1 MHFGRKNL
9 KFFHFSLLVF
19 SCIFCSFINPMRVYV
34 EKTGY
39 LRYMC
44 IVKRYGSGN
53 GYGTGVRLY
62 ENWILNRSRPPT
74 PHPKMCAEARTATTL
89 YIWRYKVAA
98 WPNQIRKLTHFH
110 HIFWHLTFRI
120 RRGPLVSTKSH
131 TIHTAPYCC
140 LGFRMFRLACD
151 GGCKNYIPYHTIPHA
166 NWPTGDPRSLK
177 GYWTCN

>member
-1 MHFGRKNL
+1 
-9 KFFHFSLLVF
+9 
-19 SCIFCSFINPMRVYV
+19 MRVYV

-53 GYGTGVRLY
+53 GNGTGVRLY

-131 TIHTAPYCC
+131 TIHTAPYFCC

-151 GGCKNYIPYHTIPHA
+151 GGCKNYIPYHTPYHA